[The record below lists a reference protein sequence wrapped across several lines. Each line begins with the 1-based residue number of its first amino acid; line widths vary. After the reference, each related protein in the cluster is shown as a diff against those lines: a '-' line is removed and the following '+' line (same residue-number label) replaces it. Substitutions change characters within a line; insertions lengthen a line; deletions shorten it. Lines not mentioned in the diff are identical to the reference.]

1 MTADNPSFGGIGFC
15 VGLKLEVLRD
25 QVSKVYF
32 CNRHKP
38 QMSKIT
44 IPNVYMMHIWSV
56 WWVFKRY
63 MTGAKIITGRK
74 FGWLRNVHGLLH
86 GVQLDGV
93 SWSIVY
99 CIPIALVPPQEVGLT
114 KNQETMTLQQFTTYI
129 YIYIWDVRP
138 TWIGLGWN
146 IVWNWKPGNVC
157 LYTRLEGRWPYKIQ
171 LQFSMV
177 RSLDEFQGLSCFSCS
192 RSLATM

>member
-1 MTADNPSFGGIGFC
+1 MLFRKFLKTNESVFFSGPLKKKYKATMIAVKSAHPNKGYKTPKKYDLVTQHQATWYVPRNFAVWLGLEGPWPLITPSFSGIGFC

-99 CIPIALVPPQEVGLT
+99 CIPIALVPPQEVAR
-114 KNQETMTLQQFTTYI
+114 
-129 YIYIWDVRP
+129 D
-138 TWIGLGWN
+138 
-146 IVWNWKPGNVC
+146 
-157 LYTRLEGRWPYKIQ
+157 
-171 LQFSMV
+171 
-177 RSLDEFQGLSCFSCS
+177 
-192 RSLATM
+192 